1 MPWAVRGSETWPSRL
16 SRTSGDTS
24 GDTAE
29 RPGAAGAGR
38 EDAGRGDRRVG
49 ATLDGEPV
57 VRAATA
63 ESRLALIGEYATGF
77 DAGGPSATL
86 CRECSRLLYADTA
99 GDLSSLQSRH
109 LSVEH
114 GISAPM
120 LP

>member
-1 MPWAVRGSETWPSRL
+1 MGTPLNDQELRELDVRMPDGATAVW
-16 SRTSGDTS
+16 
-24 GDTAE
+24 
-29 RPGAAGAGR
+29 
-38 EDAGRGDRRVG
+38 G